1 MAKTEFEWDIKKD
14 AENQQK
20 HGVSFY
26 KAQYAFADPK
36 RIIAKDLSHSDQEE
50 RFFCFG
56 LVEGGIMTVRFTFR
70 ENAIRIF
77 GAGYWRKGRALYEL
91 ENKIHG

>member
-20 HGVSFY
+20 YGVSFY

-77 GAGYWRKGRALYEL
+77 GAGYWRKGRALYER